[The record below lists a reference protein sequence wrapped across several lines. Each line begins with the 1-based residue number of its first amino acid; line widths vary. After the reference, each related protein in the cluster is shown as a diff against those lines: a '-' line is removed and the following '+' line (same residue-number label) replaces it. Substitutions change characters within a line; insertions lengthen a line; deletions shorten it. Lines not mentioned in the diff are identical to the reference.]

1 MTKMNLFFDYF
12 VFVIKLEIIVDWNT
26 FVVDIAT
33 LFNVKMDTFFIMVV
47 LTF

>member
-12 VFVIKLEIIVDWNT
+12 VFVIELEIIVNWNK
-26 FVVDIAT
+26 FVFDIVT
-33 LFNVKMDTFFIMVV
+33 LFNVKMDTFLIMVV